1 MASLLLFAT
10 FSPLKIHLFVSDG
23 KHSSNIN
30 DVFRSEQKSQ
40 FETKSNW
47 PTDDSFSG
55 AGELENFEQIRTS
68 DESLN
73 FSPYVRKLE
82 VSLLATKPTVC

>member
-1 MASLLLFAT
+1 LRKAKSFFGDSGDAALQLFPHPKILLC
-10 FSPLKIHLFVSDG
+10 VSDG

-55 AGELENFEQIRTS
+55 AGELGNFLKI
-68 DESLN
+68 
-73 FSPYVRKLE
+73 
-82 VSLLATKPTVC
+82 